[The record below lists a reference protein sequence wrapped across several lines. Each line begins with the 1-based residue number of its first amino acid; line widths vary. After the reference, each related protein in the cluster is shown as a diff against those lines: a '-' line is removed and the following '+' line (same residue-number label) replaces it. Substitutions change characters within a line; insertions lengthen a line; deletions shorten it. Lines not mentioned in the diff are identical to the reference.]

1 VRTED
6 FLIQLF
12 EKIHPMKLTHLV
24 APFCSILLLAGC
36 AGIDRTER
44 AALTQRNVSP
54 TVYDRMMR
62 RELLSI
68 GDIAELSQR
77 QVPPE
82 VIIRYLR
89 SSRAVYFLDKDAL
102 ARLHQAKVHTAV
114 LDYMLSTPSYYVPPA
129 PCYYGAPGYPYG
141 YYPAPTVY
149 PYVVMPAP
157 AIYVGAR
164 WRWR

>member
-1 VRTED
+1 MRTED

-44 AALTQRNVSP
+44 AALTQRSVSP
-54 TVYDRMMR
+54 AVYDRMMR
-62 RELLSI
+62 RELLSVAN
-68 GDIAELSQR
+68 IAELSQR

-102 ARLHQAKVHTAV
+102 TFLRQTKVHPAV
-114 LDYMLSTPSYYVPPA
+114 LDYMLSTPSCYLPPA

-141 YYPAPTVY
+141 YYPAPVVY
-149 PYVVMPAP
+149 PYAVLSAP
-157 AIYVGAR
+157 AVFVGAR
-164 WRWR
+164 WHWR